1 MRDRLKAYV
10 EAAVPNI
17 DRELF
22 SFLPIQEPARFLYVP
37 MRDYPERGG
46 KRFRSVLVLLGCE
59 AVGGDP
65 SKAMRTAA
73 AFEMF
78 QSFALVHDDIEDGS
92 EMRRGKPCL
101 HHLHGIPLAINVGD
115 ALYAK
120 MFELLVANRSILGE
134 KMTLDIL
141 NMMIV
146 GARTTFEGQAFD
158 IGWIEAAEIPT
169 VEAFVEMLRRKT
181 GWYSGRGPCETGA
194 LIGDGT
200 PDEIKALGDF
210 GETMAIA
217 FQIRDDLLNLTVSE
231 KDAATAPGGT
241 TGGYGK
247 ERGGDIA
254 EGKRTLMAIDLLH
267 NTSDADRVRVRQIL
281 DKDRDATT
289 EEEVDWV
296 IDRMAASGAI
306 DRAADECQRRAVD
319 AERHLSK
326 IEDSEAKR
334 TLVEMCSFLVERVF

>member
-1 MRDRLKAYV
+1 
-10 EAAVPNI
+10 
-17 DRELF
+17 
-22 SFLPIQEPARFLYVP
+22 
-37 MRDYPERGG
+37 
-46 KRFRSVLVLLGCE
+46 
-59 AVGGDP
+59 
-65 SKAMRTAA
+65 
-73 AFEMF
+73 
-78 QSFALVHDDIEDGS
+78 
-92 EMRRGKPCL
+92 
-101 HHLHGIPLAINVGD
+101 
-115 ALYAK
+115 
-120 MFELLVANRSILGE
+120 
-134 KMTLDIL
+134 
-141 NMMIV
+141 
-146 GARTTFEGQAFD
+146 
-158 IGWIEAAEIPT
+158 
-169 VEAFVEMLRRKT
+169 MLRRKT

-306 DRAADECQRRAVD
+306 DRAADECQRRAMD
-319 AERHLSK
+319 AEQHLSK